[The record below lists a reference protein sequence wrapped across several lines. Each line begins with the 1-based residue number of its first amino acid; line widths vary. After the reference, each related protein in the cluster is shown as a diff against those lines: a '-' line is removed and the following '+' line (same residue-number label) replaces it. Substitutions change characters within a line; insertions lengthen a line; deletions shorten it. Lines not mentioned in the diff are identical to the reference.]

1 MRQTKVSE
9 TSDVNPASNKL
20 ARVDALSDEVDVTS

>member
-1 MRQTKVSE
+1 MIPSE

-20 ARVDALSDEVDVTS
+20 ARVDAFSDEVDVTS